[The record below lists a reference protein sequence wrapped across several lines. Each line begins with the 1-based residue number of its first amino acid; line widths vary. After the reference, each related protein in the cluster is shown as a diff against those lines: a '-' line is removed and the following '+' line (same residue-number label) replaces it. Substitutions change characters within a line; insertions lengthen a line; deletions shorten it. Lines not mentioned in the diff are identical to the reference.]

1 MTQHSLPIM
10 ERYYERRRKRMKVIK
25 HNAKRQGYFIKMIIS
40 LIMIFVFIY
49 LEPKSDLMFVL
60 CFVMMLIC
68 GMAAMCFKALHQGM
82 LYCPLCGTSFGYGSW
97 MSGTMPTRCPHC
109 GENLYYR

>member
-1 MTQHSLPIM
+1 MN
-10 ERYYERRRKRMKVIK
+10 EEEKRMKVIK

-68 GMAAMCFKALHQGM
+68 GMAAMCYPWEGQWPSSATKSPKSA
-82 LYCPLCGTSFGYGSW
+82 
-97 MSGTMPTRCPHC
+97 
-109 GENLYYR
+109 

>member
-1 MTQHSLPIM
+1 MN
-10 ERYYERRRKRMKVIK
+10 EEEKRMKVIK

-97 MSGTMPTRCPHC
+97 LSGTMPTRCPHC